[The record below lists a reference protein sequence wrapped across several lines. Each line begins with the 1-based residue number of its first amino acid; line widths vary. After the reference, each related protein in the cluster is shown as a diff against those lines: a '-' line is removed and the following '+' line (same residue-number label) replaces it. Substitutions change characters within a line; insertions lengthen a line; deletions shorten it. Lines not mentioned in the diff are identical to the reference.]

1 MPADPALF
9 DPKADSL
16 LADEYL
22 HGLKARYE
30 TVDIEELAQH
40 ALKETLGVVPVSI
53 RSLGGGGN
61 AMDHVLVLAEAFY
74 KGEQREFVVRAN
86 TSPFPEPRL
95 ILEAALYVLWQSKGI
110 TVPRVYGVGLRTQ
123 THAYDYMV
131 MDKVGDIDLETYRKD
146 CHDPVAL
153 ARSAGAFLATLH
165 TVPLP
170 GFGPFSPRYTEGH
183 LVGEHRSWE
192 EVIRTGVPDTLGY
205 LERVK
210 IINAGTAQRVRAV
223 FEEHASLLTLSEGVL
238 LHGDFHPANIL
249 VHADTGAIAG
259 AVDLSQA
266 KVGDPL
272 FDIAFYGTYD
282 RETYSEFVSGY
293 QDSHPLLEDSKER
306 LALYSLRILMSKAK
320 LRQRFGFKDRIPAAI
335 AGMEDALRVLGYSVP
350 I

>member
-1 MPADPALF
+1 MIEDPALF
-9 DPKADSL
+9 DPKADSPL
-16 LADEYL
+16 TDEHL
-22 HGLKARYE
+22 HALKARYE
-30 TVDIEELAQH
+30 AVDIKAVAQH

-61 AMDHVLVLAEAFY
+61 AMDHVLVLAEALY

-86 TSPFPEPRL
+86 TSPFSEPRL
-95 ILEAALYVLWQSKGI
+95 VLEAALYALWKSKGV

-123 THAYDYMV
+123 THTYDYMV
-131 MDKVGDIDLETYRKD
+131 MDKVGDLDLETYRKD

-165 TVPLP
+165 TVPLS
-170 GFGPFSPRYTEGH
+170 GFGPLSSQYVKGH
-183 LVGEHRSWE
+183 FVGEYRSWE
-192 EVIRTGVPDTLGY
+192 EAIRIGVPDTLSY
-205 LERVK
+205 LARAE
-210 IINAGTAQRVRAV
+210 IINEGMIQRIRAV
-223 FEEHASLLTLSEGVL
+223 FEEHASLLALPEGVL
-238 LHGDFHPANIL
+238 LHGDYHPANIL

-272 FDIAFYGTYD
+272 FDVAFYGTYD
-282 RETYSEFVSGY
+282 RETYSEFVSRY
-293 QDSHPLLEDSKER
+293 QDSHPLPEHSTER

-335 AGMEDALRVLGYSVP
+335 VGMEDALRVLG
-350 I
+350 